1 MPRAFAVRDADAVE
15 RMDDPGCDPVRL
27 ARTYARFGLVNA
39 VVAAPRATYRRW
51 IAPRLRSGDVRLLDI
66 GTGGGDFPRAVLRW
80 ARGSAGRV
88 DALAV
93 DPDPRAFAFASR
105 GARARGLR
113 IRQMDTAAVLATG
126 ERFDVVVSNHVLHH
140 LSDGEA
146 VQLLDES
153 ARLLRPGGVAVHRD
167 IARSRAAH
175 AAFAVGTLPFQP
187 FLLRDTFI
195 REDGLAS
202 IRRSR
207 TAAELSAIV
216 PDGWRV
222 RRGWPARVE
231 AVLGG

>member
-1 MPRAFAVRDADAVE
+1 MPLASRDARAAE

-51 IAPRLRSGDVRLLDI
+51 IVPRLGSGDVRVLDI
-66 GTGGGDFPRAVLRW
+66 GTGGGDFPRAVCRW
-80 ARGSAGRV
+80 ARRSGARLDV
-88 DALAV
+88 LAV
-93 DPDPRAFAFASR
+93 DPDPRAYAFAER
-105 GARARGLR
+105 GTRIPGLR
-113 IRQMDTAAVLATG
+113 IRRMDAAAVLASG
-126 ERFDVVVSNHVLHH
+126 ERFDVVLSNHVLHH
-140 LSDGEA
+140 LSDER
-146 VQLLDES
+146 VRELLSES

-167 IARSRAAH
+167 IARSAGAY

-187 FLLRDTFI
+187 LLLRGTFI
-195 REDGLAS
+195 REDGLTS

-207 TAAELSAIV
+207 TPAELATIV
-216 PDGWRV
+216 PEGWRV